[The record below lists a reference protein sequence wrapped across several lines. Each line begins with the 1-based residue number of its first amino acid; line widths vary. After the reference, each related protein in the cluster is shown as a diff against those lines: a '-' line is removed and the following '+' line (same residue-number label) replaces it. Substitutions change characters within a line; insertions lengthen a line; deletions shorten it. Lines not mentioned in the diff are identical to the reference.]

1 MKLHSLKIQNFRAI
15 EIAHLDFTDN
25 LSKPKSVNLIV
36 GPNGSGKTS
45 ILDAILIVM
54 RTLENPSVPHLRE
67 ALEFSVS
74 QLVRG
79 EGKQAQIDFEYAI
92 DTKEARAI
100 NEVFQVL
107 NKRPPFSFQGNESP
121 LKYPDCVT
129 WVYPTLKWDEQNQ
142 FSFFFKGSVNVLEAR
157 RFMLQGLSKNLI
169 QPNLFERVGGVCYL
183 EQRRSLQMLKN
194 YSLQAHTDKLNQ
206 DDVLSRLNI
215 YYRKHL
221 TWNQEKYGES
231 YWQKIQRLFN
241 QICSP
246 AELIRLESGPH
257 SDTLIIKKNHKEY
270 DLFQMS
276 SGEHQ
281 ILRILVSLVAE
292 TAVNSIVLI
301 DEIELHLHPAWQRKL
316 LQALRADQS
325 NNQYIITTHSPF
337 IKQLFFEDEIIE
349 LGELGEQ
356 L

>member
-1 MKLHSLKIQNFRAI
+1 MKLHSLKIQNFRALSV
-15 EIAHLDFTDN
+15 AHLDFTDN
-25 LSKPKSVNLIV
+25 LSKPKRVNLIV

-45 ILDAILIVM
+45 ILDAILIVV
-54 RTLENPSVPHLRE
+54 RTLENPSSPRLRD

-74 QLVRG
+74 QLVQSDA
-79 EGKQAQIDFEYAI
+79 KQAKIEFEYAI
-92 DTKEARAI
+92 EDDEAQAI
-100 NEVFQVL
+100 NEVFHAL
-107 NKRPPFSFQGNESP
+107 NQKPPFSFKGDESP
-121 LKYPDCVT
+121 LKLPACVT
-129 WVYPTLKWDEQNQ
+129 WVFPTLKWDDKNQ
-142 FSFFFKGSVNVLEAR
+142 FSVLFNGSVNVLEAR
-157 RFMLQGLSKNLI
+157 RLMVQANSKNLI
-169 QPNLFERVGGVCYL
+169 QPSLFERVGGVCYL
-183 EQRRSLQMLKN
+183 EQRRSLHMLKN
-194 YSLQAHTDKLNQ
+194 YSLEPHTDKLNQ
-206 DDVLSRLNI
+206 DDVLSRLNL

-221 TWNQEKYGES
+221 TWNQDKYGES

-281 ILRILVSLVAE
+281 ILRVLVGLVTE

-316 LQALRADQS
+316 VQALREDQS

-337 IKQLFFEDEIIE
+337 VKQLFFEDEIIE
-349 LGELGEQ
+349 LGDLGEQ